1 MPQVKVDGKAK
12 KFAYTPEGMDKAK
25 RMALRTGG
33 KLKKRKKT
41 VGTRPDTLLNT
52 YKKTLKR
59 HEYITSD
66 PSKRG
71 TRVPTGA
78 KVLQHPVTGLD
89 YMKVPEL
96 EYDRKQRLKKEERM
110 KYKAGAKKRADA
122 LRAKN
127 PDAHHWKK
135 KN

>member
-1 MPQVKVDGKAK
+1 MPQVKVDGKVK

-33 KLKKRKKT
+33 KMKKRKKSAVN
-41 VGTRPDTLLNT
+41 VGKRAVGEGTAETSSQLAQNTLLNT
-52 YKKTLKR
+52 YRKTKNNAV
-59 HEYITSD
+59 
-66 PSKRG
+66 K
-71 TRVPTGA
+71 
-78 KVLQHPVTGLD
+78 QHPVTGLD
-89 YMKVPEL
+89 YMRVPEL
-96 EYDRKQRLKKEERM
+96 EHDRQKRLKQEKIR
-110 KYKAGAKKRADA
+110 KYKAGAKKRADV

>member
-41 VGTRPDTLLNT
+41 VGTRPDALLNT
-52 YKKTLKR
+52 YKKNQSNALK
-59 HEYITSD
+59 
-66 PSKRG
+66 
-71 TRVPTGA
+71 VQ
-78 KVLQHPVTGLD
+78 QHPVTGLD

-110 KYKAGAKKRADA
+110 KYKAGAKKRADV

>member
-1 MPQVKVDGKAK
+1 MPQVKVDGKVK
-12 KFAYTPEGMDKAK
+12 HLPYTPEGMATAK
-25 RMALRTGG
+25 RLALRTGG

-41 VGTRPDTLLNT
+41 VGKTPDTLLNT
-52 YKKTLKR
+52 YKKTQDNVVK
-59 HEYITSD
+59 
-66 PSKRG
+66 
-71 TRVPTGA
+71 
-78 KVLQHPVTGLD
+78 QHPVTGLD

-96 EYDRKQRLKKEERM
+96 PWERRKREKEE
-110 KYKAGAKKRADA
+110 YKAGAKKRADA